1 MLKAIVDVSVLKV
14 ILGMNQ
20 WQVLCRLFKAEMDLT
35 KSPANADPKKNTEE
49 LYNDVIKGVDT
60 SLDAWKPKLKYFMYK
75 SFADLR

>member
-1 MLKAIVDVSVLKV
+1 
-14 ILGMNQ
+14 
-20 WQVLCRLFKAEMDLT
+20 MDLT

-49 LYNDVIKGVDT
+49 LYKDVIKGVDT